1 MSEIKVNRD
10 ENYIYIQKERTR
22 KRENDTG
29 ELGLNFIRA
38 EKKLKLNI
46 KASNKDYYNKV
57 IFLDKISEEEYI
69 CVYSEENILYATVDT
84 IEEIYKELVK
94 VLYKVIKVSLTRKY
108 VKILFFAYIFN
119 KLYKNKI

>member
-22 KRENDTG
+22 KTENDT
-29 ELGLNFIRA
+29 EKLDLNFIRA

-46 KASNKDYYNKV
+46 KATNRNYYNKI

-69 CVYSEENILYATVDT
+69 CVYSEVNILYVTIDT
-84 IEEIYKELVK
+84 LEEIYKELVK
-94 VLYKVIKVSLTRKY
+94 VLYKVIKVSNS
-108 VKILFFAYIFN
+108 LFQ
-119 KLYKNKI
+119 